1 MSWVEMIADRKVRDA
16 QEEGLFDNLPGK
28 GRPLNLD
35 IDSRL
40 PPEIRIAN
48 QLMRDAGVLPEWI
61 EMEKQIRTRRQAWT
75 ERVEAYAQEREAAET
90 APELPGGTSVRALRQ
105 AERQRDADLLRRDDA
120 RELFLLQAVRE
131 LRAQNVLIDRFNLM
145 VPVQSRQRMRL
156 RLREELAELE
166 ARFPRVRPYP
176 VGTIPLWAPLLEE
189 ERGPTQVAN
198 RVPLRRARRP
208 IG

>member
-61 EMEKQIRTRRQAWT
+61 ELEKQIRTRRQAWA
-75 ERVEAYAQEREAAET
+75 ERVEAYAREREQSQDMPA
-90 APELPGGTSVRALRQ
+90 LPTGSSVRAARQ
-105 AERQRDADLLRRDDA
+105 AERQRETSIQRQDEA

-131 LRAQNVLIDRFNLM
+131 LRSQNVLIDRFNLM
-145 VPVQSRQRMRL
+145 VPLPSRQRMRL
-156 RLREELAELE
+156 RLRDELADLE
-166 ARFPRVRPYP
+166 ARFPRLRPYP
-176 VGTIPLWAPLLEE
+176 TGSTPIWAPLMEE
-189 ERGPTQVAN
+189 GRNPTQVAN
-198 RVPLRRARRP
+198 RVPMRRSRRP